1 MKNSSSESKLFQN
14 PLNEEKKNLENSKE
28 KALTKKNKELTK
40 EIIRLNDIIS
50 RMSEEREYYMKR
62 VQERDRTFLSD
73 NELRRIQNDK
83 SENERKIAEL
93 KNELNNKNN
102 ENNELIKEINDL
114 KSKSSNM
121 TKLYETLLSKMDKFI
136 EACNKQ

>member
-14 PLNEEKKNLENSKE
+14 PLNEKKKNLENSKE

-50 RMSEEREYYMKR
+50 RMSEEREYYMNR

-136 EACNKQ
+136 EARNKQ

>member
-1 MKNSSSESKLFQN
+1 
-14 PLNEEKKNLENSKE
+14 
-28 KALTKKNKELTK
+28 
-40 EIIRLNDIIS
+40 
-50 RMSEEREYYMKR
+50 MSEEREYYMKR

-121 TKLYETLLSKMDKFI
+121 TKLYETLLSKMDKSI